1 MLFSFLSL
9 FSLSL
14 ALIFSQG
21 PMQVDDEPAAPPPP
35 KKDSPKQPSGKPCK
49 VLEFSWFGKDSKPA
63 PYEPK
68 IFSFLSLL

>member
-1 MLFSFLSL
+1 
-9 FSLSL
+9 
-14 ALIFSQG
+14 
-21 PMQVDDEPAAPPPP
+21 MQVDDEPAAPPPP